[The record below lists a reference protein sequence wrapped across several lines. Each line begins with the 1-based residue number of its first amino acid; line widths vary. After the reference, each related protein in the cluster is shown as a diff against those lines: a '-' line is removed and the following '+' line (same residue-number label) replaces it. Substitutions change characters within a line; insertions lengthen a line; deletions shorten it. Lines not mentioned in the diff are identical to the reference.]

1 MKLTFAAV
9 CALLAAV
16 LFLPSLASAQD
27 HPAYLHALSDLRDAR
42 AHLERPDGGA
52 LHAEERHA
60 VHEINDAIDI
70 IKKAA
75 IDDHK
80 NPNEHVAVDPHMP
93 WGGRL
98 HQALELL
105 DKAQRDVSEEEDRGR
120 TRGLQHRA
128 LLHIDAARHHVRE
141 AIAITEHR

>member
-1 MKLTFAAV
+1 MKASYAAV
-9 CALLAAV
+9 LALLAA
-16 LFLPSLASAQD
+16 LFLLSSAVSAQE

-52 LHAEERHA
+52 LRAEERRA
-60 VHEINDAIDI
+60 VHEIDEAIDAI
-70 IKKAA
+70 KSAS

-80 NPNEHVAVDPHMP
+80 NPNEHVMVDPHMP

-105 DKAQRDVSEEEDRGR
+105 NAAHRDVSEEEDKRS

-128 LLHIDAARHHVRE
+128 LRHIDAARHHVE
-141 AIAITEHR
+141 DAIAIVH